1 MTSPSDSSL
10 VSDTT
15 HDRIAVLDNPVWHAL
30 GTTHR
35 RLGRSLRSAR
45 CYEPDVTAFAAI
57 EHNTPSAWADLAQLV
72 GPGQMVVL
80 ARADVVEPPVG
91 WVRLGGGFGHQ
102 MVLRH
107 LAEPPAITGTIEP
120 LTTEHVAQMLDLVE
134 LTKPGPF
141 RPRTIELGQY
151 SGIFIGDRLVA
162 MAGERVQT
170 PDYTEVSAV
179 CTHPIARGR
188 GLAAALT
195 HHVAAGILGRGQTA
209 VLHVAH
215 PNVGARRVYERLGFV
230 TRRDLEFAAFQSP
243 VPSDDVEPDHA
254 AAG

>member
-10 VSDTT
+10 VSEAPRDPAT
-15 HDRIAVLDNPVWHAL
+15 VLDNPVWHAL

-35 RLGRSLRSAR
+35 RHARSLGSAR
-45 CYEPDVTAFAAI
+45 CYEPAVTTFAAI
-57 EHNTPSAWADLAQLV
+57 AHDTPSAWAELAQLV
-72 GPGQMVVL
+72 GPGQVVVL
-80 ARADVVEPPVG
+80 ARADVVEPPAG
-91 WVRLGGGFGHQ
+91 WTRLGGGFGRQ
-102 MVLRH
+102 MVLRE
-107 LAEPPAITGTIEP
+107 LVEPAAITGTIEP
-120 LTTEHVAQMLDLVE
+120 LTVEHVPQMLDLVE

-195 HHVAAGILGRGQTA
+195 HHVATGILGRGQTP

-243 VPSDDVEPDHA
+243 APPDAGSDP
-254 AAG
+254 AGAG